1 MDIALLAPLLQ
12 DTVARVETQLPY
24 ASALVTRATG
34 TTVRVTPKSTAVEP
48 REPMLGAVLSAFT
61 GQAFVEVSTNDLSR
75 AGLEGATAALLE
87 RAQRAGVDPAGPRV
101 DPGPPLVKR
110 FEQAEKIPAAGV
122 PLADKVAR
130 AREIHG
136 ALHARTKE
144 LVHSVVRVGD
154 VQSEELFINRTRH
167 LYQKLA
173 RAEAVAFLV
182 MARDGAQAEV
192 HGGRGRAGGFE
203 HCQLDGELLDELV
216 RDGSRIIGAPRLD
229 GGTYDCIFTPDFS
242 GLFAHEAFGHGTE
255 ADMFLKRRAR
265 GQEYLGKPV
274 ASPLVNMFD
283 SPALPGHAASFQ
295 FDHEGQ
301 LAGETQ
307 IIRDGV
313 LVNPITN
320 LDAALRLGLSR
331 TSNGRRESFERKT
344 YTRMTNTY
352 FGAGKQTV
360 QQLFDSVDRGY
371 LIKHGANGMED
382 PKGWGIQCEGYMAEE
397 IRGGKLTGKVFSP
410 VIVTGYVPDL
420 LMSITGVSDRVD
432 ISGLGMCGK
441 GYKEWVKV
449 TDGGP
454 HLRLRARV
462 G

>member
-12 DTVARVETQLPY
+12 DTVARLEMQLPY

-110 FEQAEKIPAAGV
+110 FEQAEQIPAAGV
-122 PLADKVAR
+122 PLAEKVAR

-136 ALHARTKE
+136 ALHARTRE

-167 LYQKLA
+167 LYQRLA

-203 HCQLDGELLDELV
+203 HCQLEGELLDELV

-229 GGTYDCIFTPDFS
+229 GGTYPV
-242 GLFAHEAFGHGTE
+242 GHG
-255 ADMFLKRRAR
+255 LRR
-265 GQEYLGKPV
+265 
-274 ASPLVNMFD
+274 
-283 SPALPGHAASFQ
+283 
-295 FDHEGQ
+295 
-301 LAGETQ
+301 
-307 IIRDGV
+307 
-313 LVNPITN
+313 
-320 LDAALRLGLSR
+320 
-331 TSNGRRESFERKT
+331 RR
-344 YTRMTNTY
+344 
-352 FGAGKQTV
+352 
-360 QQLFDSVDRGY
+360 
-371 LIKHGANGMED
+371 H
-382 PKGWGIQCEGYMAEE
+382 
-397 IRGGKLTGKVFSP
+397 
-410 VIVTGYVPDL
+410 
-420 LMSITGVSDRVD
+420 GVSASGPAAPSQPHADHPGRQLPAPREAEGRNHRRVSQD
-432 ISGLGMCGK
+432 LNMWAVPFYDSGAKWSLFP
-441 GYKEWVKV
+441 
-449 TDGGP
+449 DG
-454 HLRLRARV
+454 
-462 G
+462 